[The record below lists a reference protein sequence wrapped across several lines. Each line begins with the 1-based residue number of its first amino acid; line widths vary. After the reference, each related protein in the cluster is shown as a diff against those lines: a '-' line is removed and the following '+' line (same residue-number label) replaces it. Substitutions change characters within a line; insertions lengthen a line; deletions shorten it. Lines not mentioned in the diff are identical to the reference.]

1 MTSGTVERNVPA
13 PDERVPAAAPAGLRR
28 DLHAIR
34 VVWLREMMGFWRNR
48 TRMVVT
54 FVQPL
59 LFLFVLG
66 TGLSSLT
73 RGSTGGLSFRTF
85 VFPGVVA
92 MTALMPS
99 FFAAGS
105 IVYDREYGFLR
116 EMLVAPVRRGSIV
129 VGKCLGG
136 ATVASSQVLVVI
148 ALAGAVHVPYDPVL
162 LLELIGIVLLL
173 SFALVSG
180 GVMAAARIK
189 QFQSFMAVVQL
200 IMFPLMFLSGTLFP
214 LRGLPTWLS
223 ILTRVDPVTYAV
235 DPLRR
240 IVFDHLKMSPQLR
253 HQLAPGV
260 TWGGWHVPIP
270 LELAIVVAM
279 GLLMLGIAVA
289 EFQQTD

>member
-1 MTSGTVERNVPA
+1 MADARSTHPEPM
-13 PDERVPAAAPAGLRR
+13 AAPSGWRR
-28 DLHAIR
+28 ELQAVHM
-34 VVWLREMMGFWRNR
+34 VWRRELLAFWRNR

-54 FVQPL
+54 FVQPI

-73 RGSTGGLSFRTF
+73 EGSTGGLGFRTF
-85 VFPGVVA
+85 VFPGVIA

-129 VGKCLGG
+129 IGKCLGG
-136 ATVASSQVLVVI
+136 ATVASLQVLVVI
-148 ALAGAVHVPYDPVL
+148 ALAGTADVPYDPVL
-162 LLELIGIVLLL
+162 LLELVGIVLVL

-180 GVMAAARIK
+180 GVMAAARIT

-200 IMFPLMFLSGTLFP
+200 VMFPLMFLSGTLFP

-223 ILTRVDPVTYAV
+223 VLTRLDPVTYAV

-240 IVFDHLKMSPQLR
+240 AVFAHVDTTDEVR
-253 HQLAPGV
+253 DQLAPGV
-260 TWGGWHVPIP
+260 TWNGWHVPVA
-270 LELAIVVAM
+270 LELGIVFVMGAAMLYVAI
-279 GLLMLGIAVA
+279 LQ
-289 EFQQTD
+289 FQRTE

>member
-1 MTSGTVERNVPA
+1 MTTIPA
-13 PDERVPAAAPAGLRR
+13 PTPHAMPLAAPSGWRR
-28 DLHAIR
+28 ELQA
-34 VVWLREMMGFWRNR
+34 VQMVWRRELLGFWRNR
-48 TRMVVT
+48 TRMIVT
-54 FVQPL
+54 FVQPI

-73 RGSTGGLSFRTF
+73 EGSTGGLNFRTF

-136 ATVASSQVLVVI
+136 ATVASLQVMVVI
-148 ALAGAVHVPYDPVL
+148 ALAGTAGVPYDPVL
-162 LLELIGIVLLL
+162 LLQMVGIVMVL

-180 GVMAAARIK
+180 GVMAAARIT

-200 IMFPLMFLSGTLFP
+200 IMFPLMFLAGTLFP
-214 LRGLPTWLS
+214 LQGLPTWLAV
-223 ILTRVDPVTYAV
+223 LTRLDPVTYAV

-240 IVFDHLKMSPQLR
+240 AVFAHLDVPDSIRQG
-253 HQLAPGV
+253 LAPGV
-260 TWGGWHVPIP
+260 TWFGWHVPVA
-270 LELAIVVAM
+270 LELAIVFVMGVGMLCVAI
-279 GLLMLGIAVA
+279 LQ
-289 EFQQTD
+289 FQRME

>member
-1 MTSGTVERNVPA
+1 M
-13 PDERVPAAAPAGLRR
+13 
-28 DLHAIR
+28 
-34 VVWLREMMGFWRNR
+34 VWKRELMGFWRSR
-48 TRMVVT
+48 TRMIVT
-54 FVQPL
+54 FVQPF

-73 RGSTGGLSFRTF
+73 EGSTGGLSFRTF
-85 VFPGVVA
+85 VFPGVIA

-129 VGKCLGG
+129 IGKCLGG
-136 ATVASSQVLVVI
+136 ATVASMQVLVVV
-148 ALAGAVHVPYDPVL
+148 ALAGTAHVPYDPVML
-162 LLELIGIVLLL
+162 LSLVGIVLLL

-180 GVMAAARIK
+180 GVMAAARIT

-214 LRGLPTWLS
+214 LHGLPTWLS
-223 ILTRVDPVTYAV
+223 ILTRLDPVTYAV

-240 IVFDHLKMSPQLR
+240 TVFAHVDVSDSVR

-260 TWGGWHVPIP
+260 TWGSWHVPIA
-270 LELAIVVAM
+270 LELSIVLVM
-279 GLLMLGIAVA
+279 GIAMLSIA
-289 EFQQTD
+289 ILQFQRTE

>member
-1 MTSGTVERNVPA
+1 MPL
-13 PDERVPAAAPAGLRR
+13 AAQTGWRR
-28 DLHAIR
+28 ELQAVR
-34 VVWLREMMGFWRNR
+34 MVWYREVLGFWRSR
-48 TRMVVT
+48 TRMIVS
-54 FVQPL
+54 FVQPF
-59 LFLFVLG
+59 LFLFVMG

-73 RGSTGGLSFRTF
+73 EGSTGGLSFRTF

-136 ATVASSQVLVVI
+136 ASVAALQVFVVI
-148 ALAGAVHVPYDPVL
+148 ALAGTAGVPYDPVL
-162 LLELIGIVLLL
+162 LLEMAGIVLLL

-180 GVMAAARIK
+180 GVMAAARIT
-189 QFQSFMAVVQL
+189 QFQSFMAVVQM

-214 LRGLPTWLS
+214 LHGLPTWLS
-223 ILTRVDPVTYAV
+223 VLTRLDPVTYAV

-240 IVFDHLKMSPQLR
+240 VVFAHVDTTDQVR

-260 TWGGWHVPIP
+260 TWNGWHVPIG
-270 LELAIVVAM
+270 LELAIVFVM
-279 GLLMLGIAVA
+279 GLVMLAVA
-289 EFQQTD
+289 IRQFQTTE